1 MWSVKNKK
9 CFCWTRQSLSIYKG
23 ALYMKYNESKIKEI
37 NNIVLPIKVHLKFK
51 NIIIIKTQP
60 QNGKT
65 KRNHYP
71 WAGS

>member
-1 MWSVKNKK
+1 
-9 CFCWTRQSLSIYKG
+9 
-23 ALYMKYNESKIKEI
+23 MKYNESKIKEI
-37 NNIVLPIKVHLKFK
+37 NNIVLLIKVHLKFK